1 MLTEEADHLG
11 RRPGWSP
18 TRVGLPDPA
27 QAERKSCRGDLLGA
41 PTGDGRGYSN
51 AQEDKLMTVATPN
64 TAAAVST
71 TTGITV
77 QRSLTTSMWVLN

>member
-1 MLTEEADHLG
+1 
-11 RRPGWSP
+11 
-18 TRVGLPDPA
+18 
-27 QAERKSCRGDLLGA
+27 
-41 PTGDGRGYSN
+41 
-51 AQEDKLMTVATPN
+51 MTVATPN